1 MRNLQKQVKEA
12 FFCQKLFWPFTVW
25 INCSSDLI
33 NFANSRLSAWNFK
46 SFSRSLEHFFLSVGK
61 NNFGNKIPFVENFL
75 AQEFTFVRQFAR
87 KTVQQKFQ
95 PSTYVST
102 NHRTALQSRLQSWAL
117 LWLVKSCIFNSFQ
130 TVVVQIVYSNMIR
143 KYIHLIIDEF

>member
-1 MRNLQKQVKEA
+1 MQEKLAKAFSNFSALNLKQ
-12 FFCQKLFWPFTVW
+12 
-25 INCSSDLI
+25 CSGSI
-33 NFANSRLSAWNFK
+33 EQN
-46 SFSRSLEHFFLSVGK
+46 FLSVGK

-102 NHRTALQSRLQSWAL
+102 NHRTALQSRL
-117 LWLVKSCIFNSFQ
+117 KSC
-130 TVVVQIVYSNMIR
+130 VVTC
-143 KYIHLIIDEF
+143 